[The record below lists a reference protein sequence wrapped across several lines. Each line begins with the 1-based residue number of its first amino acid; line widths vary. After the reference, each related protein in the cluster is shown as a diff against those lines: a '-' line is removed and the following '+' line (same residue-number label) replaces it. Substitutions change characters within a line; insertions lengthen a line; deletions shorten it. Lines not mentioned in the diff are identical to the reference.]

1 MTRSILLLAIAAV
14 LPSCALT
21 TKSGTATFN
30 PDAETVRA
38 VSDLVRIVR
47 SGK

>member
-1 MTRSILLLAIAAV
+1 MKLLTLAALSVV
-14 LPSCALT
+14 LSSCALT

-30 PDAETVRA
+30 PDANTVRA